1 MSKGI
6 LSGTASSG
14 FAAGAGCAAG
24 GCCATDRAVTKR
36 ARPRTDSTD
45 MVASP
50 VRDEILRLRRRRRCA
65 LMLAYGIGLPR
76 ERIRNRFAAD
86 TPREAESR
94 RRLRG

>member
-36 ARPRTDSTD
+36 AVTKRARPRTERAD

-50 VRDEILRLRRRRRCA
+50 VRDESLRLRRRRRCA
-65 LMLAYGIGLPR
+65 PMLAYGIGLPR
-76 ERIRNRFAAD
+76 ERIRHRLAAD
-86 TPREAESR
+86 PAREGES
-94 RRLRG
+94 